1 MITTASLT
9 LLALL
14 ASVVLTLTE
23 LGSPV
28 AVAHLAFAVGI
39 VPLIFAAIS
48 HFVPVLTRTGDPGK
62 YIRWLPGLAQ
72 IAGLFVVAT
81 LQGWLPRWALHPIV
95 TVYLI
100 LGLILLHWI
109 VGRARRCLGSPHP
122 GWRWYVAAL
131 SCLLLA
137 LLMVPLLTAVPE
149 WYGPLRVIHLH
160 LNTLGMVGL
169 AALGTLPVLL
179 PTVLGQGDP
188 DAAGWLRRRLWPA
201 LAGVLAVSLGAGL
214 FWWLAVPGAAIL
226 FVLGFG
232 LLGQWIRRYGVKR
245 LLNDGA
251 AASLLAA
258 LLGLLFNLMAGV
270 AHGANLLVARP
281 AIAAWGLGFLLPLVT
296 GALTQLL
303 PVWRWP
309 GPLIPARAVMRLK
322 LAASGVWRAVFFL
335 LGGLAVLAGFP
346 SVGGVFAG
354 LAIGLF
360 AFGLY
365 QAMRVSHPK
374 GTSCRARSTG

>member
-48 HFVPVLTRTGDPGK
+48 HFVPVLTRTGDPEK
-62 YIRWLPGLAQ
+62 RIHWLPALAQ

-95 TVYLI
+95 TVDLI

-109 VGRARRCLGSPHP
+109 VGRANRCLGSPHP
-122 GWRWYVAAL
+122 GWRWYLAAL
-131 SCLLLA
+131 SCLMLA

-365 QAMRVSHPK
+365 QAMRVS
-374 GTSCRARSTG
+374 RSTR

>member
-48 HFVPVLTRTGDPGK
+48 HFVPVLTRTGDPEK
-62 YIRWLPGLAQ
+62 RIHWLPALAQ

-95 TVYLI
+95 TVDLI

-109 VGRARRCLGSPHP
+109 VGRANRCLGSPHP
-122 GWRWYVAAL
+122 GWRWYLAAL
-131 SCLLLA
+131 SCLMLA
-137 LLMVPLLTAVPE
+137 LLAVPLLSAVPE
-149 WYGPLRVIHLH
+149 WYGPLRAIHLH
-160 LNTLGMVGL
+160 LNTLGLVGL

-201 LAGVLAVSLGAGL
+201 LTGVLAVSFGAGL
-214 FWWLAVPGAAIL
+214 LWWLAVPGAAIL

-232 LLGQWIRRYGVKR
+232 LFGQWVRRYGAKR

-270 AHGANLLVARP
+270 AHAADLLAARP
-281 AIAAWGLGFLLPLVT
+281 AIVAWALGFLLPLVT

-309 GPLIPARAVMRLK
+309 GPVIPARALMRQK
-322 LAASGVWRAVFFL
+322 LAASGVWRAAFFL
-335 LGGLAVLAGFP
+335 LGGLALLAGFP
-346 SVGGVFAG
+346 FVGGVFAA

-360 AFGLY
+360 AFALL
-365 QAMRVSHPK
+365 QAMRVS
-374 GTSCRARSTG
+374 RSTR

>member
-1 MITTASLT
+1 MIPTASLT

-48 HFVPVLTRTGDPGK
+48 HFVPVLTRTGDPEK
-62 YIRWLPGLAQ
+62 RIRWLPALAQ
-72 IAGLFVVAT
+72 VAGLFVVAT

-95 TVYLI
+95 TVDLV

-109 VGRARRCLGSPHP
+109 VGRARRCLGAPHP

-131 SCLLLA
+131 SCLMLA
-137 LLMVPLLTAVPE
+137 LLTVPLLTAVPE
-149 WYGPLRVIHLH
+149 WYGPLRAIHLH
-160 LNTLGMVGL
+160 LNTLGLVGL

-201 LAGVLAVSLGAGL
+201 LAGVLALSLGAGL
-214 FWWLAVPGAAIL
+214 LWWLAVPGAAIL
-226 FVLGFG
+226 FVVGFG
-232 LLGQWIRRYGVKR
+232 LLGQWIRRYGARR

-251 AASLLAA
+251 AASLLVA

-270 AHGANLLVARP
+270 AHGANLLAARP
-281 AIAAWGLGFLLPLVT
+281 AIAVWALGFLLPLVT

-309 GPLIPARAVMRLK
+309 GPLIPARAVMRQK
-322 LAASGVWRAVFFL
+322 LAANGVWRAAFFL
-335 LGGLAVLAGFP
+335 LGGLTLLAGFP
-346 SVGGVFAG
+346 RIGGAFAA
-354 LAIGLF
+354 LASGFF
-360 AFGLY
+360 AFALY
-365 QAMRVSHPK
+365 QAMRVS
-374 GTSCRARSTG
+374 RSTR

>member
-23 LGSPV
+23 SGSPV

-48 HFVPVLTRTGDPGK
+48 HFVPVLTRTGDPEK
-62 YIRWLPGLAQ
+62 HICWLPGLLQ
-72 IAGLFVVAT
+72 ISGLFVVAT
-81 LQGWLPRWALHPIV
+81 LQGWLPRWVLHPIV
-95 TVYLI
+95 TVDVI
-100 LGLILLHWI
+100 FGLIFLHWI
-109 VGRARRCLGSPHP
+109 LGRAKRCLGSPHP

-137 LLMVPLLTAVPE
+137 LFVVPLLTAVPE
-149 WYGPLRVIHLH
+149 LYGPLRAIHLH
-160 LNTLGMVGL
+160 LNTLGLIGL

-179 PTVLGQGDP
+179 PTVIGQGDP

-201 LAGVLAVSLGAGL
+201 LAGILAVSLGAGL

-226 FVLGFG
+226 FVVSFG
-232 LLGQWIRRYGVKR
+232 LVGQWLRRYGVRR
-245 LLNDGA
+245 LLSDGA
-251 AASLLAA
+251 AASLVAA
-258 LLGLLFNLMAGV
+258 LLGLLINLTAGV
-270 AHGANLLVARP
+270 AHAANLLAGRP
-281 AIAAWGLGFLLPLVT
+281 AIAAWALGFLLPLVT
-296 GALTQLL
+296 GALSQLL

-309 GPLIPARAVMRLK
+309 GPVIPARALMRQK
-322 LAASGVWRAVFFL
+322 LAASGVWRAAFFL
-335 LGGLAVLAGFP
+335 LGGLALLAGFP
-346 SVGGVFAG
+346 AVGGLFAG

-360 AFGLY
+360 AFGLL
-365 QAMRVSHPK
+365 QAMRVS
-374 GTSCRARSTG
+374 RSTR

>member
-1 MITTASLT
+1 LITTASLT

-28 AVAHLAFAVGI
+28 AVAHLTFAVGI

-48 HFVPVLTRTGDPGK
+48 HFVPVLTRTGDPEK
-62 YIRWLPGLAQ
+62 RIRWLPGLLQ
-72 IAGLFVVAT
+72 ISGLFVVAA
-81 LQGWLPRWALHPIV
+81 LQGWLPRWVLHPIV
-95 TVYLI
+95 TVDVI
-100 LGLILLHWI
+100 FGLIFLHWI
-109 VGRARRCLGSPHP
+109 LGRAKRCLGSPHP

-137 LLMVPLLTAVPE
+137 LFVVPLLTAVPA
-149 WYGPLRVIHLH
+149 WYGSLRAIHLH
-160 LNTLGMVGL
+160 LNTLGLVGL

-201 LAGVLAVSLGAGL
+201 LAGVFAVSLGAGL

-226 FVLGFG
+226 FVVSFG
-232 LLGQWIRRYGVKR
+232 LLGQWIRRYGVSR
-245 LLNDGA
+245 LLSDGA

-270 AHGANLLVARP
+270 AHAANLLAARP
-281 AIAAWGLGFLLPLVT
+281 AIAAWALGFLLPLVT

-309 GPLIPARAVMRLK
+309 GPVIPARALMRQK
-322 LAASGVWRAVFFL
+322 LAVSGVWRAAFFL
-335 LGGLAVLAGFP
+335 LGGLALLAGFTE
-346 SVGGVFAG
+346 VGGVFAG

-360 AFGLY
+360 AFGLL
-365 QAMRVSHPK
+365 QAMRVS
-374 GTSCRARSTG
+374 RSTR